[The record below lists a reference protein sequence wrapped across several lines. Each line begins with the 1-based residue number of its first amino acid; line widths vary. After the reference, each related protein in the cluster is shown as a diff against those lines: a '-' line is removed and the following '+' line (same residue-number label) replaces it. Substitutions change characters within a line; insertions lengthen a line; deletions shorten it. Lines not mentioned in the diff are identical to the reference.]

1 MKLSLYGVTYHDCPI
16 EARERITLSD
26 EERLALLKVMHA
38 HDPIREAAI
47 LQTCNR
53 LEFYLFASRAFDEAA
68 FLAEQLRQRG
78 RPVGIWNQYNKH
90 LSGLDAVHH
99 LFEVAAGLDSQMIG
113 ENQILSQVKAAY
125 TEALQARTSR
135 LVFNRLFHLA
145 FRAGKAVRT
154 QTDITCGAVS
164 IGLAAVELAKERMD
178 LTKTKA
184 LVIGAGENAQL
195 VATYLAKAGIAEMT
209 IANRDQCRA
218 QDLAARFERARAI
231 GLDGL
236 IKALRHADLVI
247 SSTAAEEPILTYE
260 ATRSVLSKR
269 RRPLLILD
277 VAVPRDID
285 PLVGQ
290 FACVTLRNIDD
301 LDQQIAHNKAQRSRE
316 VPKALALVEQFVTEF
331 QRWYESL
338 SVVPVIAG
346 LTGKARALAQREA
359 RRYGRQFCAQDREKL
374 AAFAESLV
382 KKLLHEPIRFVK
394 DAGSD
399 PTTEQLMAL
408 DLINRVFHLKAG
420 AEKDG

>member
-26 EERLALLKVMHA
+26 EERLALLKAMHA

-53 LEFYLFASRAFDEAA
+53 LEFYLFASKAFDEAA

-209 IANRDQCRA
+209 IANRDLGRA
-218 QDLAARFERARAI
+218 QDLAARFARAT
-231 GLDGL
+231 
-236 IKALRHADLVI
+236 RHR
-247 SSTAAEEPILTYE
+247 P
-260 ATRSVLSKR
+260 
-269 RRPLLILD
+269 RRPHQGPS
-277 VAVPRDID
+277 PRRPGHQLHCCGGTD
-285 PLVGQ
+285 P
-290 FACVTLRNIDD
+290 D
-301 LDQQIAHNKAQRSRE
+301 L
-316 VPKALALVEQFVTEF
+316 
-331 QRWYESL
+331 
-338 SVVPVIAG
+338 
-346 LTGKARALAQREA
+346 
-359 RRYGRQFCAQDREKL
+359 
-374 AAFAESLV
+374 
-382 KKLLHEPIRFVK
+382 
-394 DAGSD
+394 
-399 PTTEQLMAL
+399 
-408 DLINRVFHLKAG
+408 
-420 AEKDG
+420 